1 MSSDHRPLTR
11 LWRYAIV
18 HRPRIVAATAFSIL
32 NKAFDLAP
40 PVLIGM
46 AVDVV
51 VRRQDSFLS
60 RFGFAD
66 TRDQLLVL
74 AGLTFAIW
82 ALESAFE
89 YAYAVTWRNLAQTVQ
104 HDLRVD
110 GYAHVQELDLV
121 YFEDRSTGGL
131 MAILNN
137 DVNQLERFLD
147 GGANDM
153 LQVLTTVVLVGI
165 MFFALAPTV
174 AWMAF
179 LPIPFILWGSF
190 RFQQRI
196 APRYAEVREQA
207 GLINQQLSNNL
218 TGITTIKSF
227 TAESREEQRIAEG
240 SLRYQD
246 ANRRAIKLSSAFSPL
261 IRIVILVGF
270 TATLIAGGF
279 LTLDGGMEVGAY
291 SVMVF
296 LTQRLLWPLTRLGQ
310 TFDLYQRAMASTNR
324 VLDLLDSKPSIV
336 DGPRSMALGT
346 VEGHI
351 EFDHVQFS
359 YNPGFP
365 VVEDLSINVPAG
377 QTTAIVGATGAGKTT
392 IIKLLLRFYEVTD
405 GSIRLDGHDIRD
417 LTLSSLRQAIGLV
430 SQDVY
435 LFHGTVRENIA
446 YGRPDAELEEIVSA
460 AKVAE
465 AHSFILEL
473 PDGYESIV
481 GERGQKLSGGQ
492 RQRISIARAVL
503 ADPPVL
509 ILDEAT
515 SSVDNE
521 TEAAIQRSLELIT
534 RDRTTIAIAHRL
546 STIRHAD
553 QIYVLDRGKV
563 VETGSHDDLIVQDGL
578 YASLWKVQTGEAVA
592 WHIEDPTVPPAGG
605 SLT

>member
-1 MSSDHRPLTR
+1 MTDPADHRPLTR
-11 LWRYAIV
+11 LWRYAV
-18 HRPRIVAATAFSIL
+18 AHRSRIVAATVFSIL

-40 PVLIGM
+40 PVLIGV
-46 AVDVV
+46 AIDVV

-60 RFGFAD
+60 RFGFSD
-66 TRDQLLVL
+66 TREQLVVL
-74 AGLTFAIW
+74 AILTFVIW

-89 YAYAVTWRNLAQTVQ
+89 YAYAVTWRNLAQAIQ

-110 GYAHVQELDLV
+110 GYAHVQKLDLA
-121 YFEDRSTGGL
+121 YFEDHSTGGL

-153 LQVLTTVVLVGI
+153 LQVLTTVVLIGA

-196 APRYAEVREQA
+196 APRYAEVREYA
-207 GLINQQLSNNL
+207 GMINQQLSNNL

-227 TAESREEQRIAEG
+227 TAETREEERIAEA
-240 SLRYQD
+240 SRRYQE
-246 ANRRAIKLSSAFSPL
+246 ANQRAIKLSSAFSPL

-279 LTLDGGMEVGAY
+279 LTLQGGIQVGAY

-324 VLDLLDSKPSIV
+324 ILDLLDSRASIV
-336 DGPRSMALGT
+336 DGPMSLPPGLT
-346 VEGHI
+346 ESHI
-351 EFDHVQFS
+351 EFDHVEFS

-365 VVEDLSINVPAG
+365 VIDDLSITIPAG
-377 QTTAIVGATGAGKTT
+377 RTTAIVGATGSGKTT
-392 IIKLLLRFYEVTD
+392 LVKLLLRFYDVTG
-405 GSIRLDGHDIRD
+405 GSIRIEGHEIRELS
-417 LTLSSLRQAIGLV
+417 LTSLRQAIGLV

-446 YGRPDAELEEIVSA
+446 YGKPDATFDEIVA
-460 AKVAE
+460 AARIAE
-465 AHSFILEL
+465 AHGFILEL

-503 ADPPVL
+503 ADPPIL

-534 RDRTTIAIAHRL
+534 RNRTTIAIAHRL

-553 QIYVLDRGKV
+553 RIFLLDHGQV
-563 VETGSHDDLIVQDGL
+563 VEDGSHDDLLSIDGL
-578 YASLWKVQTGEAVA
+578 YASLWKVQTGQAVA
-592 WHIEDPTVPPAGG
+592 WHVDSRSRDASRE
-605 SLT
+605 